1 MKVIHFITDE
11 KHLNNTIDFFEDIKE
26 LENRY
31 ILVTYDET
39 PFNYLDSNK
48 IERVPIT
55 DIKRIISKPNL
66 CDVIVLHNL
75 TSLPCKFIKDIND
88 DIKVVWFSWG
98 FDIYEN
104 VYPQF
109 KLIPLK
115 NQIKHKSYPLRYRL
129 RILNEKRR
137 LLFKK
142 KDNNTKQERTNFI
155 KAIHRIDYYSGVLSI
170 EWNFLNN
177 NSFFKAKQIQ
187 FNYPPQKDVYTES
200 ILFKDLRPKGN
211 NILVGNSGNDLG
223 NHGNSFWIL
232 SNLNLHDKKIVVPL
246 SYGGNSLYRSIVNKM
261 GIKYFG
267 NHFIALDSFISESDY
282 YAYLQSF
289 AVTIFNIKRQ
299 AAVGNIINSF
309 WNGAK
314 VFLPED
320 SICYKHFKSQGYHVF
335 SIEKDLNQ
343 KEIDSLLSDEMII
356 DNRKKIIKYHSYEAI
371 KEKTT
376 NSFRQIANDL
386 NIPFSASPI
395 S

>member
-11 KHLNNTIDFFEDIKE
+11 KHLNTTIDLFEDIKE

-31 ILVTYDET
+31 IVVTYDET

-55 DIKRIISKPNL
+55 DIKGIISNPNL

-75 TSLPCKFIKDIND
+75 SSLPCEYIKDIND

-177 NSFFKAKQIQ
+177 NSFFKAKQIK
-187 FNYPPQKDVYTES
+187 FNYPPQKGVYTES
-200 ILFKDLRPKGN
+200 KLFKDLRPKGN

-232 SNLNLHDKKIVVPL
+232 SKLNLHDKKIVVPL

-267 NHFIALDSFISESDY
+267 NHFIALDSFIPEPDY
-282 YAYLQSF
+282 NAYLQSF
-289 AVTIFNIKRQ
+289 SITIFNIKRQ
-299 AAVGNIINSF
+299 AAVGNITNSF

-343 KEIDSLLSDEMII
+343 KEIDSLLSDKMII

-376 NSFRQIANDL
+376 NSFRQIAKDL

>member
-11 KHLNNTIDFFEDIKE
+11 KHLNTTIDLFEDIKE

-31 ILVTYDET
+31 IVVTYDET

-55 DIKRIISKPNL
+55 DIIGIISNPNL

-75 TSLPCKFIKDIND
+75 SSLPCEYIKDIND

-177 NSFFKAKQIQ
+177 NSFF
-187 FNYPPQKDVYTES
+187 
-200 ILFKDLRPKGN
+200 
-211 NILVGNSGNDLG
+211 
-223 NHGNSFWIL
+223 
-232 SNLNLHDKKIVVPL
+232 
-246 SYGGNSLYRSIVNKM
+246 
-261 GIKYFG
+261 
-267 NHFIALDSFISESDY
+267 
-282 YAYLQSF
+282 
-289 AVTIFNIKRQ
+289 
-299 AAVGNIINSF
+299 
-309 WNGAK
+309 
-314 VFLPED
+314 
-320 SICYKHFKSQGYHVF
+320 
-335 SIEKDLNQ
+335 
-343 KEIDSLLSDEMII
+343 
-356 DNRKKIIKYHSYEAI
+356 
-371 KEKTT
+371 
-376 NSFRQIANDL
+376 
-386 NIPFSASPI
+386 
-395 S
+395 